1 MSRLETVERR
11 LAALRAADG
20 RRRRFQLGGAVLGL
34 GLATLHWSGF
44 LLAGVLVGLAASTPG
59 RGVLAGLGIGVLGW
73 VIWAGW
79 LLTLGSLGT
88 YLGAGQPL
96 AVSLLIAPLLG
107 ALGGL
112 IRGVV

>member
-1 MSRLETVERR
+1 MSHLETVERR
-11 LAALRAADG
+11 LAALRAAGG
-20 RRRRFQLGGAVLGL
+20 RRRLVQLAGAVAGL

-59 RGVLAGLGIGVLGW
+59 RGVLAGLGVGLFGW
-73 VIWAGW
+73 LLWAGW
-79 LLTLGSLGT
+79 LLASGSLSA

-107 ALGGL
+107 GVGGL